1 MTISSIRIGTRKT
14 QLALKQTELV
24 VEAIKHHY
32 PSLTIHTILVDTLGD
47 QIQDKPL
54 PEIGGKGVFTA
65 TLEKALLAG
74 ELDFAVHSLKDLPI
88 TPTQGLT
95 NGAVLARADVRDVFI
110 SKHKIPLEA
119 LPKGARIGTSSP
131 RRKAQLLRYRP
142 DLQIES
148 VRGSV
153 MTRIQKA
160 LAPDGIYDGIVLA
173 MAGISR
179 LEQTDHIT
187 EILPLSLMLPAPGQG
202 ALAVQCRDDAEWREF
217 LAPIYHQQTALE
229 TNAER
234 GFLSALGGGC
244 ALPIAAHGE
253 ILEQTIRLVGRII
266 AHDGAQIWE
275 WEVQVPLADSL
286 TSGQRL
292 ADELRAKGATWA

>member
-24 VEAIKHHY
+24 VEALKRHY
-32 PSLTIHTILVDTLGD
+32 PTLTIHTILVDTLGD

-95 NGAVLARADVRDVFI
+95 NGAILARADVRDVFI
-110 SKHKIPLEA
+110 SKHKVSLEA
-119 LPKGARIGTSSP
+119 LPKGSRIGTSSS
-131 RRKAQLLRYRP
+131 RRKAQLLRHRP

-160 LAPDGIYDGIVLA
+160 LAPDGLYDGIVLA

-187 EILPLSLMLPAPGQG
+187 
-202 ALAVQCRDDAEWREF
+202 
-217 LAPIYHQQTALE
+217 
-229 TNAER
+229 
-234 GFLSALGGGC
+234 
-244 ALPIAAHGE
+244 
-253 ILEQTIRLVGRII
+253 
-266 AHDGAQIWE
+266 
-275 WEVQVPLADSL
+275 
-286 TSGQRL
+286 
-292 ADELRAKGATWA
+292 